1 MISII
6 DYGVGNVGA
15 ISNMLTFL
23 RIENKITSHKDQILE
38 STGMILPGVG
48 SFDKAMSKLNNHL
61 ELLNSI
67 KIFAEEYKKPV
78 LGICLGMQI
87 MAKDSSEGITP
98 GLGWVNTQ
106 ICKFSNSNE
115 VKVPNMGWRDVRLEK
130 NDPLFDGLPISSKFY
145 FSHSY
150 YMPLDQHYSIMTSDN
165 GEKFS
170 AAFKSEN
177 IYGVQFHPE
186 KSHAYGMK
194 ILGNFARISNG

>member
-1 MISII
+1 MISIV

-38 STGMILPGVG
+38 SNGMILPGVG
-48 SFDKAMSKLNNHL
+48 SFDKAMSKLNNQL
-61 ELLNSI
+61 ALLNTI
-67 KIFAEEYKKPV
+67 KFFAEESKKPV

-87 MAKDSSEGITP
+87 MAKESSEGIIP

-106 ICKFSNSNE
+106 ICKFANSYE
-115 VKVPNMGWRDVRLEK
+115 VKIPNMGWRYVRLEK
-130 NDPLFDGLPISSKFY
+130 KDPLFDGLPFSSKFY

-150 YMPLDQHYSIMTSDN
+150 YMPLDQRYSIMTSEN
-165 GEKFS
+165 VEKFS
-170 AAFKSEN
+170 AAFKNEN

-194 ILGNFARISNG
+194 ILSNFARISNG